1 MQTDIVPLA
10 FDNLIMQN
18 ILDKHNPPSSTDLL
32 AISANCLTLSL
43 LSSQSASFSSINFS
57 IPILISSFLTNTPIS
72 SSFPHTIELSAPT
85 FTPTLSTLTTNFS
98 FRNWSANNGH
108 VSIGTPAHIASK
120 LEFQPQCVKNPP
132 IEGCDSIS
140 S

>member
-1 MQTDIVPLA
+1 MQAMKQFIFSLNHARPQVNGRHCFRCNWATEFVILA
-10 FDNLIMQN
+10 AQTPTSNNLRRR
-18 ILDKHNPPSSTDLL
+18 PPND
-32 AISANCLTLSL
+32 
-43 LSSQSASFSSINFS
+43 F
-57 IPILISSFLTNTPIS
+57 LIRSPTS
-72 SSFPHTIELSAPT
+72 SSFPHSIGLFAPIITPT
-85 FTPTLSTLTTNFS
+85 FSTLTTSFS
-98 FRNWSANNGH
+98 FRNWSPNKGH